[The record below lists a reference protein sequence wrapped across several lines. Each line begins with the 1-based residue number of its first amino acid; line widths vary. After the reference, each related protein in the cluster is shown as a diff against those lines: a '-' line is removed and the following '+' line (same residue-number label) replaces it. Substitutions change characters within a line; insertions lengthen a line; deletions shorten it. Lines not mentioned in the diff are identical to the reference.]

1 MFQTLTPSITH
12 RAVPVVPVSWTAPVA
27 PTDGPT
33 TPAFVRFAARSART
47 LPDAAYDA
55 LVDLGDDLDGV
66 GAVVLRGLPVGRV
79 PATPPHPA
87 APTDKDTTSELT
99 LLTVAR
105 LLGQP
110 VGYLPEHG
118 GDLVQN
124 IVPTSSDVA
133 RQTSTSSRVQL
144 AFHTETAFHPHKPRF
159 LVLLCLKG
167 DPAASTTLCSI
178 DDILPGIDTRQRQVL
193 AEPRFHTRA
202 DESFGGGVDARFLP
216 PMRVLT
222 GDPDH
227 PTLTFDAELTTGLDD
242 EAQAALDALTALV
255 EAHHTSLVL
264 EAGDLLVVDN
274 HRCVHGRSPFAAR
287 FDGTDRWLQRSFVVA
302 DLSASADDR
311 VGRIITTTF

>member
-1 MFQTLTPSITH
+1 MAVATLPTHEVSPSASVALLPTVGL
-12 RAVPVVPVSWTAPVA
+12 RPDDEAFVAAATEVARSFAPDLLAALEAFAHDPGPAGALLLRHA
-27 PTDGPT
+27 PTG
-33 TPAFVRFAARSART
+33 S
-47 LPDAAYDA
+47 
-55 LVDLGDDLDGV
+55 
-66 GAVVLRGLPVGRV
+66 V
-79 PATPPHPA
+79 PATPA
-87 APTDKDTTSELT
+87 TPTSPTVKDLRSEQT
-99 LLTVAR
+99 LLAIAR
-105 LLGQP
+105 TLGEP

-118 GDLVQN
+118 GSIVQN
-124 IVPTSSDVA
+124 LVPTEADVG
-133 RQTSTSSRVQL
+133 RQTSTSSGVDL

-178 DDILPGIDTRQRQVL
+178 DDILPGLDARQRQVL